1 MSKLGMQE
9 AIIYVMVMVSASDRD
24 MVDPELS
31 RIGALVRAKPVFK
44 GFAQAGTLAVAQEC
58 QKWLQNEH
66 GFEEILDA
74 VCDALPKPLRETAYA
89 YAVDIA
95 VSDIQVDPAEFRLLQ
110 ILRERFDLDRATVN
124 AIELSAK
131 IRHRKA

>member
-1 MSKLGMQE
+1 MTELTQQE

-31 RIGALVRAKPVFK
+31 RIGALVRAKPVFR
-44 GFAQAGTLAVAQEC
+44 GFAQPTTLAIAQAC
-58 QKWLQNEH
+58 QKWLQKEE

-74 VCDALPKPLRETAYA
+74 VTVALPKSLRETAYA

-95 VSDIQVDPAEFRLLQ
+95 VSDIQVDPSEFRLLQ
-110 ILRERFDLDRATVN
+110 ILRDRFDLDRATVN
-124 AIELSAK
+124 AIELAAK
-131 IRHRKA
+131 IRHRAK

>member
-1 MSKLGMQE
+1 MKKLSVQE
-9 AIIYVMVMVSASDRD
+9 AIIYVMVMVSASDRE

-31 RIGALVRAKPVFK
+31 RIGALVRSKPVFR
-44 GFAQAGTLAVAQEC
+44 GFEQASTLAVAQAC
-58 QKWLQNEH
+58 QQWLQADN
-66 GFEEILDA
+66 GFEAILVA
-74 VCDALPKPLRETAYA
+74 VAAALPKPLRETAYA

-110 ILRERFDLDRATVN
+110 ILRGKLELDRATVN

-131 IRHRKA
+131 IRHRAK